1 MANIFFIHGAWSS
14 RNSFNYFT
22 SRLNYNKTYC
32 FEYDP
37 FKQTIPE
44 IIDEAKKEMPE
55 NSIVVGHSL
64 GGLIALSLHDE
75 SRCSKIVTLASPF
88 SGIAIEPLV
97 QNFVYSR
104 VPVLKHLSPYS
115 SYISSLKEKEYT
127 KPIWCYITVSG
138 FHPLMTERNDGVVTL
153 QSQKDWT
160 PPDAAIKFLNLNHY
174 EILQSSEVY
183 HLLEG
188 LLEC

>member
-55 NSIVVGHSL
+55 N
-64 GGLIALSLHDE
+64 
-75 SRCSKIVTLASPF
+75 KIGRAHV
-88 SGIAIEPLV
+88 
-97 QNFVYSR
+97 
-104 VPVLKHLSPYS
+104 
-115 SYISSLKEKEYT
+115 
-127 KPIWCYITVSG
+127 
-138 FHPLMTERNDGVVTL
+138 
-153 QSQKDWT
+153 
-160 PPDAAIKFLNLNHY
+160 
-174 EILQSSEVY
+174 
-183 HLLEG
+183 
-188 LLEC
+188 